1 MTTEQKI
8 IRAKVGLLE
17 LAKQHSLEVEHSC
30 QRSAERLLKSLD
42 NLPPDA
48 ALMLTARSLARP
60 ASTGARGS

>member
-1 MTTEQKI
+1 VSG
-8 IRAKVGLLE
+8 AAPGSFWDAAVVHCPLLFVV
-17 LAKQHSLEVEHSC
+17 VEHSC
-30 QRSAERLLKSLD
+30 QRLGERLMKTLD